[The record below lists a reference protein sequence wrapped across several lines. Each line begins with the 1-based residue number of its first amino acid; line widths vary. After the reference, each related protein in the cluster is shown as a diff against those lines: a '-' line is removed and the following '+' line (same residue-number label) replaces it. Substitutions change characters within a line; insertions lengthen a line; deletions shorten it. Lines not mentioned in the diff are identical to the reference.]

1 MALLA
6 IEFSTNEL
14 IILIN
19 KVSLNMTID
28 NELRY

>member
-6 IEFSTNEL
+6 IEFSINEL

-19 KVSLNMTID
+19 KVSVNMSID